1 MAQKSEKGQTLVVLA
16 LVFVFVILPLA
27 ALAIDLPSL
36 WWSRRT
42 MQKQADAACLAG
54 AIADQNGESVSA
66 AVLANLA
73 VNGADPAFY
82 TPNEGSGN
90 GLTKGIEIAGRT
102 IRVALQGPTLA
113 WFSQFIPGWTGWVT
127 GAGAPCEKGLGGFL
141 PLALKEWEGPDSRI
155 LETSDPNDE
164 WSGACPDQSI
174 DPESDVTTRNPPYC
188 WVWGDLQIL
197 AGDGHQPNEGDVSMN
212 GLIAP
217 DVRCENPPSPDNRCT
232 QKVYIP
238 PAPEGSA
245 LNPLKGLTMD
255 YIAAGGYDG
264 PLPYVGV
271 YQGVHSALIA
281 QMEGVSNNFLVQ
293 EIDNRYNVG
302 DLITGL
308 IEVPGFDPE
317 EGGEGEL
324 AVITAD
330 RERFVE
336 THPKYIVYA
345 EYMTTVLSKICRDL
359 EKEYDDRREAE
370 KRAKVDDAIKQVGED
385 LSAFDKLRN
394 PPVGAGAQVTGAR
407 SENGDLYSR
416 PTVSVV
422 GREPQGRSGPKR
434 RIPPDTWESIQATLE
449 SGRLRFG
456 NVPYV
461 IKQQNLGEEF
471 EECEVRREQHLI
483 LVNTDH
489 PSYEM
494 AVREKCVEIV
504 VFRAV
509 AGKLAAEESRSA
521 AEMCERLDE
530 MVRFHASR
538 VKTRIERAEAVD

>member
-1 MAQKSEKGQTLVVLA
+1 MIQVTSRERRLKDLKFMVAAKILDEISGLYSRYEKAIAELVVNGYDADANSVVIDTGRERIVISDNGSGMDEQDIREVYMFLA
-16 LVFVFVILPLA
+16 SGQKRVV
-27 ALAIDLPSL
+27 
-36 WWSRRT
+36 RRT
-42 MQKQADAACLAG
+42 PIYHRLPIGSKGIGKLAG
-54 AIADQNGESVSA
+54 LGIARRMEVRTTKNARGYSFAVDLDELKGGRGIGKLNEAILDRSPMEFFEFTPGKNDSPGTVVTLSRLRMGGGPVDPKRVMAYIARDIPLGPTFRVT
-66 AVLANLA
+66 
-73 VNGADPAFY
+73 VNGQAC
-82 TPNEGSGN
+82 
-90 GLTKGIEIAGRT
+90 K
-102 IRVALQGPTLA
+102 PT
-113 WFSQFIPGWTGWVT
+113 
-127 GAGAPCEKGLGGFL
+127 
-141 PLALKEWEGPDSRI
+141 
-155 LETSDPNDE
+155 
-164 WSGACPDQSI
+164 SI
-174 DPESDVTTRNPPYC
+174 DAKRRVPVVET
-188 WVWGDLQIL
+188 L
-197 AGDGHQPNEGDVSMN
+197 PNLGEIRGEI
-212 GLIAP
+212 LIAKKRLP
-217 DVRCENPPSPDNRCT
+217 NP
-232 QKVYIP
+232 
-238 PAPEGSA
+238 
-245 LNPLKGLTMD
+245 
-255 YIAAGGYDG
+255 
-264 PLPYVGV
+264 
-271 YQGVHSALIA
+271 
-281 QMEGVSNNFLVQ
+281 GVSTSVRNRVVGDPKFFGIKTSSL
-293 EIDNRYNVG
+293 RYNVG